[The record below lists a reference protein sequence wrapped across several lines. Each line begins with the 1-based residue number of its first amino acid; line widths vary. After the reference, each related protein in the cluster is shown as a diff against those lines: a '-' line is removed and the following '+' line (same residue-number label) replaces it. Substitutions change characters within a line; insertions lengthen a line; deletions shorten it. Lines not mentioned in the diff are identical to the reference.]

1 MSKFVSLLYSSLDF
15 NRHARRYDAQE
26 RHAITTL
33 FLLSG
38 LYCLVAL
45 FFLLFFGFHAVLA
58 GDMSYALMM
67 FAFACVTVASYF
79 LLWKLGL
86 YTWGGHLVVLLMAA
100 MCLVLFYTGGEE
112 ATGPMWYL
120 VFPVLAMFA
129 QGRVAGICSVLVL
142 LLLSLWI
149 FRMQPWGFDPQQ
161 YSDAFLLRLLA
172 VYLTISALSFLFAF
186 FRHQAELQL
195 KHINKQLEIL
205 TNTDKLSGL
214 LNRRGMESELEHM
227 VETYNRFEL
236 VFTLVIFDIDDF
248 KNINDKHGHV
258 FGDFVIQNIGEIC
271 RSTLRRVDYAS
282 RWGGE
287 EFLLLLPGTDREGAR
302 VLAERLKDKI
312 TRTAFTLEGVKVS
325 ITASFGVCQHSGP
338 GEYEKTI
345 RYAVRNMYAAKQQG
359 KNRVVSSV
367 EQESGS

>member
-67 FAFACVTVASYF
+67 FACACVTVASYF

-120 VFPVLAMFA
+120 VFAVLAMFA
-129 QGRVAGICSVLVL
+129 QGRVVGDTGVGAGHELILVCQSNQSPIGMTTPAAQQPDQIAPMGHGLRIKINVFSWHGWLQGGDRFQL
-142 LLLSLWI
+142 LII
-149 FRMQPWGFDPQQ
+149 FHGIEGT
-161 YSDAFLLRLLA
+161 LA
-172 VYLTISALSFLFAF
+172 G
-186 FRHQAELQL
+186 RHQ
-195 KHINKQLEIL
+195 
-205 TNTDKLSGL
+205 
-214 LNRRGMESELEHM
+214 
-227 VETYNRFEL
+227 
-236 VFTLVIFDIDDF
+236 
-248 KNINDKHGHV
+248 
-258 FGDFVIQNIGEIC
+258 
-271 RSTLRRVDYAS
+271 
-282 RWGGE
+282 
-287 EFLLLLPGTDREGAR
+287 
-302 VLAERLKDKI
+302 
-312 TRTAFTLEGVKVS
+312 
-325 ITASFGVCQHSGP
+325 
-338 GEYEKTI
+338 
-345 RYAVRNMYAAKQQG
+345 
-359 KNRVVSSV
+359 
-367 EQESGS
+367 